1 MAAPDYAQQG
11 FQDIIVTL
19 DGAVLTILIDRAK

>member
-1 MAAPDYAQQG
+1 MAAPDYTQQG